1 MKISKSRLKSIIM
14 QEVKN
19 LTERRG
25 DRKGDEGAGKDKK
38 DKPDFTTDARK
49 GDKGKGK
56 KKKDKP
62 DFTTDA
68 RKGDKGKGKK
78 KGDKPD
84 FTTKSRKGDKGKGKK
99 KKDKPDYSTGARK
112 GDKGVGHK
120 WKDYEKKPKNRKDAK
135 MNEDSSEEEE
145 AHDDAN
151 IDRLRRIRSEL
162 DDHIRELED
171 QHDRARDHGE
181 RDD

>member
-19 LTERRG
+19 LTERGG
-25 DRKGDEGAGKDKK
+25 DRKGDEGAGKDKD

-49 GDKGKGK
+49 GD
-56 KKKDKP
+56 
-62 DFTTDA
+62 
-68 RKGDKGKGKK
+68 KGKK

-99 KKDKPDYSTGARK
+99 KKDKPDYSTKARK